1 MKKILVA
8 LIVIAAAI
16 YGFKAWDKQQGTRA
30 ARLRA
35 EGVVRA
41 MAENDQQTAI
51 GLWSENRE
59 KLDMAGLEAYQLR
72 FQRFWSDSGLS
83 SGSGWVVTA
92 VEPEPGSDAHLVTL
106 QGGEQQVVLRVPPN
120 TPITFVPRG

>member
-8 LIVIAAAI
+8 VILIAAGI
-16 YGFKAWDKQQGTRA
+16 YGFKAWDKQQTARA

-41 MAENDQQTAI
+41 MADNDPQTAI

-72 FQRFWSDSGLS
+72 FQTFWSDSGLS

-92 VEPEPGSDAHLVTL
+92 VEPEPGSKVHLVTL
-106 QGGEQQVVLRVPPN
+106 QSGEQQVVLRVPPD
-120 TPITFVPRG
+120 TPITFVPRT

>member
-8 LIVIAAAI
+8 VLLIAAGI
-16 YGFKAWDKQQGTRA
+16 YGYKAWDKQQGARA

-41 MAENDQQTAI
+41 MAENDPQTAI

-92 VEPEPGSDAHLVTL
+92 VEPEPGSNVHLVTL
-106 QGGEQQVVLRVPPN
+106 QSGEQQVVLRVPPN
-120 TPITFVPRG
+120 TPITFVPRR

>member
-8 LIVIAAAI
+8 VLLIAAGI
-16 YGFKAWDKQQGTRA
+16 YGYKAWDKQQGARA

-83 SGSGWVVTA
+83 SGSGWVITA

-106 QGGEQQVVLRVPPN
+106 QSGDQHVVLSVPPN
-120 TPITFVPRG
+120 TPISFVPRE

>member
-1 MKKILVA
+1 MKKLLVA
-8 LIVIAAAI
+8 LILIVGGI
-16 YGFKAWDKQQGTRA
+16 YGYKAWDKQQGARA

-72 FQRFWSDSGLS
+72 FQTFWSDSGLS
-83 SGSGWVVTA
+83 LGSGWVVTTVA
-92 VEPEPGSDAHLVTL
+92 PEPSSDVHLVTL
-106 QGGEQQVVLRVPPN
+106 QSGEHRVVLRVPPN
-120 TPITFVPRG
+120 APISFVPPE

>member
-8 LIVIAAAI
+8 VLLIAAGI
-16 YGFKAWDKQQGTRA
+16 YGYKAWDKQQGTRA

-41 MAENDQQTAI
+41 MAENDPQTAI

-92 VEPEPGSDAHLVTL
+92 VEPEPDSDFHLVTL
-106 QGGEQQVVLRVPPN
+106 QSGEQQVVLRVPAN
-120 TPITFVPRG
+120 TPITFVPPR

>member
-8 LIVIAAAI
+8 VILIAAGI
-16 YGFKAWDKQQGTRA
+16 YAFKAWDKQRGTSA

-35 EGVVRA
+35 EAMVHA
-41 MAENDQQTAI
+41 MADNDAQTAI

-72 FQRFWSDSGLS
+72 FQTFWSDSGLS
-83 SGSGWVVTA
+83 SGSGWAVTA
-92 VEPEPGSDAHLVTL
+92 VEPEPGSDVHLVTL
-106 QGGEQQVVLRVPPN
+106 QSGDQRVVLRVPPN
-120 TPITFVPRG
+120 APIGFVPRE

>member
-1 MKKILVA
+1 MKKLLVA
-8 LIVIAAAI
+8 LIVIAAGI
-16 YGFKAWDKQQGTRA
+16 YGYKAWDRQQGARA

-35 EGVVRA
+35 EGVIRA
-41 MAENDQQTAI
+41 MAKNDQQTAI

-72 FQRFWSDSGLS
+72 FQTFWSASGLS

-92 VEPEPGSDAHLVTL
+92 VEPEPGSDVHLVTL
-106 QGGEQQVVLRVPPN
+106 QSGDQQVVLRVPPN
-120 TPITFVPRG
+120 TPITFVSRR

>member
-1 MKKILVA
+1 MKKLLVA
-8 LIVIAAAI
+8 VVLVIAGI
-16 YGFKAWDKQQGTRA
+16 YGYKAWDKQQGARA
-30 ARLRA
+30 ARVRA
-35 EGVVRA
+35 EALIRA
-41 MAENDQQTAI
+41 MADNDAQTAI

-92 VEPEPGSDAHLVTL
+92 VEPDAGSNAHLVTL
-106 QGGEQQVVLRVPPN
+106 QSGDQHVVLRVPPN
-120 TPITFVPRG
+120 TPITFVPPR